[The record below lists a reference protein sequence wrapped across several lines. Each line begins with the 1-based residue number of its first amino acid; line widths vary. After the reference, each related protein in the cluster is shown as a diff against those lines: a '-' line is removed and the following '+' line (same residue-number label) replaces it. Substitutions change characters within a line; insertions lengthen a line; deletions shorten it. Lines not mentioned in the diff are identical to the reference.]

1 MSDVSQGPGWW
12 LASDGKWYP
21 PQQAA
26 PQPTTPPT
34 SVLGGAGGPPAPGW
48 WLASD
53 GKWYPPE
60 QFTGPSP
67 AAPLAAAKAMPYG
80 AAPAVGGPP
89 PKGYWQAP
97 DGQWYPPQPK
107 KKIYTRVWF
116 WLLVVVALG
125 FGGCVALIAGGTA
138 AVNHAAHVNHTIV
151 YSVTGSGQAND
162 ITYDTLQEGN
172 GQNGT
177 AQETDVNLPWT
188 KTINASGL
196 FTVFD
201 VTATVGSSG
210 GSLTCTITEDGKQ
223 IATNSA
229 SGAFASADCTAAG
242 TG

>member
-1 MSDVSQGPGWW
+1 MGEPMSDVSQGPGWW

-21 PQQAA
+21 PQQAPQQTIA
-26 PQPTTPPT
+26 PPQP
-34 SVLGGAGGPPAPGW
+34 AAAPAPGGADRPLGPGW
-48 WLASD
+48 WQASD
-53 GKWYPPE
+53 GR
-60 QFTGPSP
+60 
-67 AAPLAAAKAMPYG
+67 
-80 AAPAVGGPP
+80 
-89 PKGYWQAP
+89 
-97 DGQWYPPQPK
+97 WYPPQPGAYVPNAYGQAPK
-107 KKIYTRVWF
+107 KPVYKRVWF

-162 ITYDTLQEGN
+162 ITYATLQEGN

-177 AQETDVNLPWT
+177 AQVTNVNLPWT
-188 KTINASGL
+188 KTITASGL

-201 VTATVGSSG
+201 VTATVGSNG